1 MLFQSSLRKELSRSF
16 GATFVVLF
24 TIVVTMML
32 IRTLRLAAK
41 GSVNPSEVFLV
52 LAYTSLGYLPT
63 ILSLCL
69 FIAIVGTLSR
79 MYTESEMV
87 IWFSAGQGLGA
98 FVRPLFQ
105 FSWPI
110 LILIAALALVG
121 WPWANS
127 QTQGMRDRYQARGDI
142 DRVAPGEFQESPG
155 RNRVFFIDK
164 DTADGT
170 TANNIFVTEV
180 ERDTQI
186 VTSAQTGR
194 IESIENSRYLMLRN
208 GQRLERPLD
217 RSELQ
222 ISEFEVYGARLGASA
237 KGGGDIARDVRPRQ
251 RPTLELLRDPTPPN
265 LGQLSWRIGLLLA
278 AINFVLLALTVTS
291 VNPRVGRSANMLF
304 ALFAFVIYFNLLN
317 LGENWIGSGDFQLGS
332 FLLLLHGGVLV
343 GALLWLAKRHYNWA
357 LLKLPRPRAARPAVG
372 AEKAA
377 T

>member
-79 MYTESEMV
+79 MYAESEMV
-87 IWFSAGQGLGA
+87 IWFSAGQGLGS

-127 QTQGMRDRYQARGDI
+127 QTESMRDRYQARGDI

-170 TANNIFVTEV
+170 TASNIFISEV
-180 ERDTQI
+180 EHDAQI

-194 IESIENSRYLMLRN
+194 IENVDNSRYLMLRN
-208 GQRLERPLD
+208 GQRLERALD
-217 RSELQ
+217 KSDLQ
-222 ISEFEVYGARLGASA
+222 ISEFEVYGARLGANG
-237 KGGGDIARDVRPRQ
+237 KGGAGNLPDTTRPRV
-251 RPTLELLRDPTPPN
+251 RPTLDLALDPTPAN
-265 LGQLSWRIGLLLA
+265 MGQLSWRLGMLLA

-304 ALFAFVIYFNLLN
+304 ALFAFVIYYNLLN
-317 LGENWIGSGDFQLGS
+317 LGENWIGSGQLRLS
-332 FLLLLHGGVLV
+332 SYLLLLHGGVLV
-343 GALLWLAKRHYNWA
+343 GTLLWLAKRHFNWT
-357 LLKLPRPRAARPAVG
+357 LMQLVRPRARHATSTA
-372 AEKAA
+372 KAA

>member
-32 IRTLRLAAK
+32 IRTLRLAAR

-69 FIAIVGTLSR
+69 FIAIVATLSR

-87 IWFSAGQGLGA
+87 IWFSAGRGLGT

-110 LILIAALALVG
+110 LILIAALSLVG

-170 TANNIFVTEV
+170 TANNIFISEV
-180 ERDTQI
+180 EKDTQV

-194 IESIENSRYLMLRN
+194 IESIDNSRYLMLRN

-217 RSELQ
+217 KSELQ
-222 ISEFEVYGARLGASA
+222 ISEFEVYAARLGANS
-237 KGGGDIARDVRPRQ
+237 KGGRDAPASDRPRVRP
-251 RPTLELLRDPTPPN
+251 TMDLVRDPTPPN
-265 LGQLSWRIGLLLA
+265 LGQLGWRLGMLLA
-278 AINFVLLALTVTS
+278 AVNFVVLALTVTS

-317 LGENWIGSGDFQLGS
+317 LGESWVASGQFQLGS
-332 FLLLLHGGVLV
+332 YLLMLHGGVLV
-343 GALLWLAKRHYNWA
+343 GALLWLAKRHNNWS
-357 LLKLPRPRAARPAVG
+357 LLKFTRPRRPAPAAG
-372 AEKAA
+372 AA

>member
-52 LAYTSLGYLPT
+52 LSYTSLGYLPT

-69 FIAIVGTLSR
+69 FIAIVATLSR
-79 MYTESEMV
+79 MYRDSEMV
-87 IWFSAGQGLGA
+87 IWFASGQGLGN
-98 FVRPLFQ
+98 FIRPLFQ

-110 LILIAALALVG
+110 LILIAVLALVG

-127 QTQGMRDRYQARGDI
+127 QTQGMRDRYQSRGDL

-170 TANNIFVTEV
+170 TASNIFVSEV

-186 VTSAQTGR
+186 VTSAQTGK
-194 IESIENSRYLMLRN
+194 IESIDNTRYLVLRN

-217 RSELQ
+217 KSELQ
-222 ISEFEVYGARLGASA
+222 ISEFEVYGAKVGGSSKGSA
-237 KGGGDIARDVRPRQ
+237 PRSERPRV
-251 RPTLELLRDPTPPN
+251 RPTLDLLRNPTPPH
-265 LGQLSWRIGLLLA
+265 LGQFSWRIGMLLA
-278 AINFVLLALTVTS
+278 AVNFVLLALAVTS
-291 VNPRVGRSANMLF
+291 VNPRVGRSGNMLF
-304 ALFAFVIYFNLLN
+304 ALFAFVIYYNLLN
-317 LGENWIGSGDFQLGS
+317 LGESWIGSGQFELAAY
-332 FLLLLHGGVLV
+332 LVLLHGGVLL
-343 GALLWLAKRHYNWA
+343 GTLAWLAKRHYNWS
-357 LLKLPRPRAARPAVG
+357 LTLPRPRLAPVIAG
-372 AEKAA
+372 AQS
-377 T
+377 

>member
-52 LAYTSLGYLPT
+52 LSYTSLGYLPT

-87 IWFSAGQGLGA
+87 IWFSAGQGLA
-98 FVRPLFQ
+98 SFVRPLFQ

-127 QTQGMRDRYQARGDI
+127 QTQGMRDRYQSRGDL

-170 TANNIFVTEV
+170 VANNIFVSEV

-186 VTSAQTGR
+186 ITSAQTGR
-194 IESIENSRYLMLRN
+194 IESIDNSRYLMLRN

-217 RSELQ
+217 KSELQ
-222 ISEFEVYGARLGASA
+222 ISEFEVYGARLGANA
-237 KGGGDIARDVRPRQ
+237 KGGGDVPNTDRPRM
-251 RPTLELLRDPTPPN
+251 RPTLDLLRDPSAPN
-265 LGQLSWRIGLLLA
+265 LGQLSWRVGMLLA

-304 ALFAFVIYFNLLN
+304 AAFAFVIYYNLLN
-317 LGENWIGSGDFQLGS
+317 LGESWIGSGQFQLPAY
-332 FLLLLHGGVLV
+332 LLLLHGGVLI
-343 GALLWLAKRHYNWA
+343 GALLWLAKRHYNWS
-357 LLKLPRPRAARPAVG
+357 LLNLTRTRRAEASV
-372 AEKAA
+372 EAA
-377 T
+377 K

>member
-52 LAYTSLGYLPT
+52 LSYTSLGYLPT

-87 IWFSAGQGLGA
+87 IWFSAGRGLGA

-127 QTQGMRDRYQARGDI
+127 QTQSMRDRYQARGDI

-170 TANNIFVTEV
+170 TANNIFISEV
-180 ERDTQI
+180 EKDTQI

-194 IESIENSRYLMLRN
+194 IESIDNSRYLMLRN

-217 RSELQ
+217 KSELQ
-222 ISEFEVYGARLGASA
+222 ISEFDVYGARLGANS
-237 KGGGDIARDVRPRQ
+237 KGGGSMPATDRPRVRP
-251 RPTLELLRDPTPPN
+251 TMDLLREPTAPN
-265 LGQLSWRIGLLLA
+265 LGQFGWRIGMLLA
-278 AINFVLLALTVTS
+278 AINFVVLALTVTS

-304 ALFAFVIYFNLLN
+304 ATFAFVIYYNLLN
-317 LGENWIGSGDFQLGS
+317 LGENWVASGQFRLGAY
-332 FLLLLHGGVLV
+332 LMLLHGGVLV
-343 GALLWLAKRHYNWA
+343 GALLWLAKRHNNWS
-357 LLKLPRPRAARPAVG
+357 LLKFTRPRRPETI
-372 AEKAA
+372 AEA
-377 T
+377 TT

>member
-32 IRTLRLAAK
+32 IRTLRLAAR

-79 MYTESEMV
+79 MYLESEMV
-87 IWFSAGQGLGA
+87 IWFSAGQGLGS

-110 LILIAALALVG
+110 LILIGALALVG

-127 QTQGMRDRYQARGDI
+127 QAEGLRDRYEKRGDL

-170 TANNIFVTEV
+170 VANNIFVSEV
-180 ERDTQI
+180 ENNSQI
-186 VTSAQTGR
+186 ITSAQNGR
-194 IESIENSRYLMLRN
+194 IESIDNSRYLMLRN

-217 RSELQ
+217 KSDLQ

-237 KGGGDIARDVRPRQ
+237 KGGADVQRDDRPRM
-251 RPTLELLRDPTPPN
+251 RPTLDLVREPTGPN
-265 LGQLSWRIGLLLA
+265 LGQLSWRVGMLLA

-291 VNPRVGRSANMLF
+291 GNPRVGRSANMLF
-304 ALFAFVIYFNLLN
+304 ALFAFVIYYNVLN
-317 LGENWIGSGDFQLGS
+317 LGESWIGSGRFEMVG
-332 FLLLLHGGVLV
+332 FLVLLHGGVLI
-343 GALLWLAKRHYNWA
+343 GALAWLAKRHYNWSFLN
-357 LLKLPRPRAARPAVG
+357 LLPARRSVASTG
-372 AEKAA
+372 TTK
-377 T
+377 

>member
-16 GATFVVLF
+16 GATFVVIF

-69 FIAIVGTLSR
+69 FIAVVATLSR
-79 MYTESEMV
+79 MYRDSEMV
-87 IWFSAGQGLGA
+87 IWFSSGQGLTS
-98 FVRPLFQ
+98 FVRPLYQ

-110 LILIAALALVG
+110 LVIIGALALVG

-127 QTQGMRDRYQARGDI
+127 QTENLRLRYQSRGDI

-170 TANNIFVTEV
+170 TANNIFVSQV
-180 ERDTQI
+180 EHNEQS

-194 IESIENSRYLMLRN
+194 IETINGKRFLVLRN

-217 RSELQ
+217 QSDLQ
-222 ISEFEVYGARLGASA
+222 ISEFEAYGSLLGGKAGSA
-237 KGGGDIARDVRPRQ
+237 LPGDVRPRA
-251 RPTLELLRDPTPPN
+251 RATTDLLRQPTPAN
-265 LGQLSWRIGLLLA
+265 LGQFSWRIGMLLA
-278 AINFVLLALTVTS
+278 AVNFVLLALTVSST
-291 VNPRVGRSANMLF
+291 NPRVGRSGNMLF
-304 ALFAFVIYFNLLN
+304 ATFAFVIYYNLLN
-317 LGENWIGSGDFQLGS
+317 LGESWIGSGRFQLGTY
-332 FLLLLHGGVLV
+332 LLALHVGVFAATV
-343 GALLWLAKRHYNWA
+343 LWLLKRHNNWTIRF
-357 LLKLPRPRAARPAVG
+357 PRRSTRATKERAA
-372 AEKAA
+372 
-377 T
+377 

>member
-32 IRTLRLAAK
+32 IRTLRLASK

-52 LAYTSLGYLPT
+52 LSYTSLGYLPT

-69 FIAIVGTLSR
+69 FIAVVSTLSR
-79 MYTESEMV
+79 MYRDSEMV
-87 IWFSAGQGLGA
+87 IWFSAGQGLTSLI
-98 FVRPLFQ
+98 RPLYQ

-110 LILIAALALVG
+110 LVAIAALALVG

-127 QTQGMRDRYQARGDI
+127 QAQGLRDRYQARGDI

-164 DTADGT
+164 DTTDGT
-170 TANNIFVTEV
+170 TASNIFISQV
-180 ERDTQI
+180 EHNEQS

-194 IESIENSRYLMLRN
+194 IETVDGKRFLVLRN

-217 RSELQ
+217 QSDLQ
-222 ISEFEVYGARLGASA
+222 ISEFEAYGARLGG
-237 KGGGDIARDVRPRQ
+237 KGGGGMPNEQRPRA
-251 RPTLELLRDPTPPN
+251 RATIELLRQPTGPN
-265 LGQLSWRIGLLLA
+265 LGQVSWRIGMVLA
-278 AINFVLLALTVTS
+278 AINFVLLALTVS
-291 VNPRVGRSANMLF
+291 SANPRVGRSGNMLF

-317 LGENWIGSGDFQLGS
+317 LGESWIANGRFGMWSY
-332 FLLLLHGGVLV
+332 LLTLHVGVFI
-343 GALLWLAKRHYNWA
+343 ATLLWLLKRHYNWT
-357 LLKLPRPRAARPAVG
+357 LPWPRRARGASTARQAA
-372 AEKAA
+372 
-377 T
+377 

>member
-32 IRTLRLAAK
+32 IRTLRLAAR

-52 LAYTSLGYLPT
+52 LSYTSLGYLPT

-69 FIAIVGTLSR
+69 FIAIVATLSR

-110 LILIAALALVG
+110 LILIAALSLVG

-170 TANNIFVTEV
+170 TANNIFISEV
-180 ERDTQI
+180 EKDTQV

-194 IESIENSRYLMLRN
+194 IESVDNSRYLMLRN

-217 RSELQ
+217 KSELQ
-222 ISEFEVYGARLGASA
+222 ISEFEVYGARLGANS
-237 KGGGDIARDVRPRQ
+237 KGGGSIRSEDRPRVRP
-251 RPTLELLRDPTPPN
+251 TMDLVRDPTPPN
-265 LGQLSWRIGLLLA
+265 LGQLGWRVGMLLA
-278 AINFVLLALTVTS
+278 AINFVVLALTVTS

-317 LGENWIGSGDFQLGS
+317 LGENWVGSGQFQLGTY
-332 FLLLLHGGVLV
+332 LLLLHGGVLV
-343 GALLWLAKRHYNWA
+343 GALLWLAKRHNNWS
-357 LLKLPRPRAARPAVG
+357 LLKFTRPRRPATVAG
-372 AEKAA
+372 A
-377 T
+377 TT

>member
-69 FIAIVGTLSR
+69 FIAVVGTLSR
-79 MYTESEMV
+79 MYRDSEMV
-87 IWFSAGQGLGA
+87 IWFSSGQGLTN
-98 FVRPLFQ
+98 FVRPLYQ

-110 LILIAALALVG
+110 LVVIAVLALVG

-127 QTQGMRDRYQARGDI
+127 QTQGLRDRYQARGDI

-170 TANNIFVTEV
+170 TASNIFISQV
-180 ERDTQI
+180 EHNEQS
-186 VTSAQTGR
+186 VTSAQSGR
-194 IESIENSRYLMLRN
+194 IETIDGKRFLVLRN

-217 RSELQ
+217 QSDLQ
-222 ISEFEVYGARLGASA
+222 ISEFQAYGSLLGGKASSMPN
-237 KGGGDIARDVRPRQ
+237 DERPRV
-251 RPTLELLRDPTPPN
+251 RSTTNLLSQPTPPN
-265 LGQLSWRIGLLLA
+265 LGQFSWRIGMLLA
-278 AINFVLLALTVTS
+278 AANFVLLALTVS
-291 VNPRVGRSANMLF
+291 SANPRVGRSGNMLF
-304 ALFAFVIYFNLLN
+304 ALFAFVIYYNLLN
-317 LGENWIGSGDFQLGS
+317 LGESWIASGRFGMANY
-332 FLLLLHGGVLV
+332 LLVLHGGVFV
-343 GALLWLAKRHYNWA
+343 ATLLWLLKRHNNWV
-357 LLKLPRPRAARPAVG
+357 LRLPLRRAATGGPA
-372 AEKAA
+372 A
-377 T
+377 

>member
-52 LAYTSLGYLPT
+52 LSYTSLGYLPT

-105 FSWPI
+105 FAWPI
-110 LILIAALALVG
+110 LILIAALSLVG

-127 QTQGMRDRYQARGDI
+127 QTQSMRDRYQARGDI

-170 TANNIFVTEV
+170 TANNIFISEV
-180 ERDTQI
+180 EKDTQI

-194 IESIENSRYLMLRN
+194 IENMDNSRYLMLRN

-217 RSELQ
+217 KSELQ
-222 ISEFEVYGARLGASA
+222 ISEFGVYGARLGANS
-237 KGGGDIARDVRPRQ
+237 KGGGNVAPNDRPRVRP
-251 RPTLELLRDPTPPN
+251 TMDLLRDPTPAN
-265 LGQLSWRIGLLLA
+265 LGQFGWRVGMLLA
-278 AINFVLLALTVTS
+278 AINFVVLALTVTS

-304 ALFAFVIYFNLLN
+304 ATFAFVIYYNLLN
-317 LGENWIGSGDFQLGS
+317 LGENWVAAGQFQPGTY
-332 FLLLLHGGVLV
+332 LLILHGGVLV
-343 GALLWLAKRHYNWA
+343 GALLWLAKRHNNWS
-357 LLKLPRPRAARPAVG
+357 LLKFSRPRRPETI
-372 AEKAA
+372 AEAA

>member
-52 LAYTSLGYLPT
+52 LSYTSLGYLPT

-127 QTQGMRDRYQARGDI
+127 QTQGMRDRYQSRGDL

-170 TANNIFVTEV
+170 TANNIFISEV
-180 ERDTQI
+180 AHDTQTI
-186 VTSAQTGR
+186 TSAQTGR
-194 IESIENSRYLMLRN
+194 IESIDNSRYLMLRN

-217 RSELQ
+217 KSELQ
-222 ISEFEVYGARLGASA
+222 ISEFEVYGARLGANA
-237 KGGGDIARDVRPRQ
+237 KGGGDVPNTDRPRM
-251 RPTLELLRDPTPPN
+251 RPTLDLLRDPSAPN
-265 LGQLSWRIGLLLA
+265 LGQLSWRVGMLLA

-304 ALFAFVIYFNLLN
+304 AAFAFVIYYNLLN
-317 LGENWIGSGDFQLGS
+317 LGESWIGSGQFQLPAY
-332 FLLLLHGGVLV
+332 LLLLHGGVLI
-343 GALLWLAKRHYNWA
+343 GALLWLAKRHYNWS
-357 LLKLPRPRAARPAVG
+357 LLNLTRTRRAEASV
-372 AEKAA
+372 EAA
-377 T
+377 K